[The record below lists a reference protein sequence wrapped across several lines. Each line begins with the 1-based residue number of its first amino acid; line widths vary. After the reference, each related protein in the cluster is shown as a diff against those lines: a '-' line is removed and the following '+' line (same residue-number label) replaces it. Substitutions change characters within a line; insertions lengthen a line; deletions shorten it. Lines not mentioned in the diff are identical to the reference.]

1 MYHYT
6 ECGLS
11 NVWLENGYA
20 VHETPYGKGV
30 AVEDADAL
38 LAAIAL
44 SLTNK
49 NGSLTGKEFRFLRLS
64 LGLSQPNAAR
74 MLGVSDQAVSLWER
88 TGKVPKQGDALVRLL
103 VVEHLDGSG
112 KASEMI
118 ERINTVDRLL
128 SQQIIARASRHK
140 WTTKRRG
147 QPLQAQT
154 D

>member
-1 MYHYT
+1 MHHYT
-6 ECGLS
+6 ECGLD
-11 NVWLENGYA
+11 NVWLENGYT
-20 VHETPYGKGV
+20 VHETPYGSGV
-30 AVEDADAL
+30 AVQDADAL

-74 MLGVSDQAVSLWER
+74 MLGVTDQAVSLWER

-103 VVEHLDGSG
+103 VLEHLDGGG

-118 ERINTVDRLL
+118 DRINTVDRLL
-128 SQQIIARASRHK
+128 NQRIIAKARSHK

-147 QPLQAQT
+147 EPSKSQT
-154 D
+154 A

>member
-6 ECGLS
+6 ECGLD
-11 NVWLENGYA
+11 NVWLENGYT

-38 LAAIAL
+38 LAAIAI
-44 SLTNK
+44 SLTRRS
-49 NGSLTGKEFRFLRLS
+49 GSLTGKEFRFLRLS

-74 MLGVSDQAVSLWER
+74 MLGVTDQAVSLWER

-103 VVEHLDGSG
+103 VLEHLDGGG

-128 SQQIIARASRHK
+128 HQQIIAKARSHK
-140 WTTKRRG
+140 WTTKLRA
-147 QPLQAQT
+147 PAQQVET
-154 D
+154 Q

>member
-6 ECGLS
+6 ECGLA

-49 NGSLTGKEFRFLRLS
+49 NGSLTGKELRFLRLS
-64 LGLSQPNAAR
+64 LDLSQPSAAK
-74 MLGVSDQAVSLWER
+74 MLGVTDQAVSLWER
-88 TGKVPKQGDALVRLL
+88 TGKVPKQGDALLRLL
-103 VVEHLDGSG
+103 VLEGHDGGG

-118 ERINTVDRLL
+118 ERINTVDRHLN
-128 SQQIIARASRHK
+128 QQIIAKARSHK
-140 WTTKRRG
+140 WTTLRRG
-147 QPLQAQT
+147 ESAPAQAL
-154 D
+154 